1 MGEGSLPLDEMIQ
14 ALRSINYKGFLSL
27 EWDPQWRRDIDD
39 QEIIFAHFVS
49 IMGRFERPAR
59 LRDHLYSNKAGTA
72 SSSGKRT
79 A

>member
-1 MGEGSLPLDEMIQ
+1 M
-14 ALRSINYKGFLSL
+14 A
-27 EWDPQWRRDIDD
+27 RDIDD

-59 LRDHLYSNKAGTA
+59 LRDHLYSNKAGT
-72 SSSGKRT
+72 GKFVWKRT